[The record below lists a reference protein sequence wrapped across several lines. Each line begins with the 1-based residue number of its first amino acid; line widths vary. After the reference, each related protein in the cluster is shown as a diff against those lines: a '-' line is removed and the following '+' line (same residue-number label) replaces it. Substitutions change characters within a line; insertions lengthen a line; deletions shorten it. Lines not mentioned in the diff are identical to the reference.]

1 MTRIEYKPIEELS
14 ESEAAQELERLALEM
29 AEHDRRYHAD
39 DAPTISDAAYDAL
52 RRRNSGIERLHPSLI
67 REDSPSVRV
76 GAAPSGRFAKLRH
89 AVPMLSLDNAF
100 SDEDVADFD
109 RRVRRF
115 LGLETDEELAITAEP
130 KIDGLSLSLRYENN
144 QLVSAATRGDGAVGE
159 DVTAN
164 ALTIPDIPHR
174 LHGERIPVLEVRG
187 EVYMTHADF
196 RALNAQLAAGSAPA
210 EEPAEGEAE
219 AALEDAEE
227 TGDKPAA
234 RQFANPRNAAAGSL
248 RQKNPAITRSRPLR
262 FFAYAWGEATR
273 LPGETQTEVVDAFS
287 AMGFVTNRQ
296 PLDDR
301 AEGLMR
307 RFTRVADLVAHYHR
321 IEELRATLGYDID
334 GVVYKVD
341 RLDQQRELGFV
352 SRSPRWAIAHKFS
365 AEKASTV
372 VEGIQINVGRTGKL
386 APLAKLTPV
395 TVGGVVVSNATLHNE
410 DYIAGHDADGNPI
423 REGKDIRIGD
433 TVVVQR
439 AGDVIPQVLDVVL
452 EKRPADSVPYAFPD
466 HCPICDSKAERQ
478 LNPRTGRL
486 DSVRICTAGLT
497 CPAQGKE
504 AMKHFVSR
512 HAFDIVGFGETY
524 VEALFDYGLVR
535 QPADIFK
542 LTLEPL
548 KEAIE
553 RRRGEAAEE
562 RRRLTGEE
570 PPKKPGKKG
579 ETTKAIENLLA
590 AIEDRKTIALDRF
603 IFALG
608 IPDIGETTA
617 KALARHFA
625 DVAALVEGVGVA
637 ARQQPSETWAEVSAL
652 EGIGEKSFELLL
664 ASEENPLKGLKANQ
678 RVALKQRY
686 GDEAGIAA
694 AIEQA
699 RAGQPG
705 EAFLALT
712 RDRDIGTVATLSL
725 IRFFAEAHNREA
737 VDALVEAGVRTE
749 NARPA
754 VAVSSPVAGKTVV
767 FTGTL
772 ERMSRDEAKAMA
784 EGLGAKVAGSVSKK
798 TDLVVAG
805 PGAGSKLEQAQKFGV
820 EVIDEAGWFVLV
832 GA

>member
-1 MTRIEYKPIEELS
+1 MTRIEDKPIAELS

-29 AEHDRRYHAD
+29 AEHDRRYYAD
-39 DAPTISDAAYDAL
+39 DAPSISDADYDAL
-52 RRRNSGIERLHPSLI
+52 RRRNGAIERLHPTLI
-67 REDSPSVRV
+67 REDSPSVRL
-76 GAAPSGRFAKLRH
+76 GAAPSGRFAKIRH

-100 SDEDVADFD
+100 TDEDVADFAK
-109 RRVRRF
+109 RVRRF
-115 LGLETDEELAITAEP
+115 LGLGADDELAITAEP
-130 KIDGLSLSLRYENN
+130 KIDGLSLSLRYEDGR
-144 QLVSAATRGDGAVGE
+144 LVSAATRGDGSVGE

-164 ALTIPDIPHR
+164 ALTISDIPHR
-174 LHGERIPVLEVRG
+174 LQGERIPVLEVRG

-196 RALNAQLAAGSAPA
+196 RALNAQLAAGATPA
-210 EEPAEGEAE
+210 EEPAEGDTETE
-219 AALEDAEE
+219 METAEE

-248 RQKNPAITRSRPLR
+248 RQKNPAVTRSRPLR

-273 LPGETQTEVVDAFS
+273 LPGDTQTEVVDAFGR
-287 AMGFVTNRQ
+287 MGFVTNRQ
-296 PLDDR
+296 ALDGR
-301 AEGLMR
+301 PQGLMG
-307 RFTRVADLVAHYHR
+307 RFTSVGELVAHYHG
-321 IEELRATLGYDID
+321 IEELRGSLGYDID

-341 RLDQQRELGFV
+341 RLDQQDELGFV

-365 AEKASTV
+365 AEKATTV

-410 DYIAGHDADGNPI
+410 DYIAGRDADGNPI

-439 AGDVIPQVLDVVL
+439 AGDVIPQVLDVVI
-452 EKRPADSVPYAFPD
+452 EKRPLDAERYVFPD
-466 HCPICDSKAERQ
+466 HCPVCGSKAERQ

-524 VEALFDYGLVR
+524 IEALFDDGLVR
-535 QPADIFK
+535 QPADIFR
-542 LTLEPL
+542 LEFEPL

-553 RRRGEAAEE
+553 RRRLAAAEE

-570 PPKKPGKKG
+570 PPKKAGKKG

-590 AIEDRKTIALDRF
+590 AIRDRKTIALDRF

-608 IPDIGETTA
+608 IPDIGESTA

-625 DVAALVEGVGVA
+625 DVPALLAGADTAKSE
-637 ARQQPSETWAEVSAL
+637 QPSDTWTEVSAL

-664 ASEENPLKGLKANQ
+664 AAEEQPLKGLKANQ
-678 RVALKQRY
+678 RVALKQRF
-686 GDEAGIAA
+686 GDEDSV
-694 AIEQA
+694 A
-699 RAGQPG
+699 RAIAKAREGQPG
-705 EAFLALT
+705 PSFLALT
-712 RDRDIGTVATLSL
+712 RDSDIGTVATLSL
-725 IRFFAEAHNREA
+725 IRFFDEAHNREA
-737 VDALVEAGVRTE
+737 VEALLDAGVQTE
-749 NARPA
+749 NARPKVDA
-754 VAVSSPVAGKTVV
+754 SSPVAGKTVV
-767 FTGTL
+767 FTGAL

-784 EGLGAKVAGSVSKK
+784 EGLGAKVSGSVSKK

-820 EVIDEAGWFVLV
+820 EVIDEAGWFTLV